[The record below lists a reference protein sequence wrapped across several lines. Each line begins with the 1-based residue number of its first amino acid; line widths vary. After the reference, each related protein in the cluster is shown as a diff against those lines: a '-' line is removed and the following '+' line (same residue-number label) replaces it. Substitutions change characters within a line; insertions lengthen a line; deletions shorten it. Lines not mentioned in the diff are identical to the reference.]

1 MLEIAK
7 ETTNMKETKYLVETG
22 WLDQNGYGDFSS
34 VEYATLE
41 EAKKGFEKEIF
52 NIKNRLSWQ
61 DSWRDGKNFY
71 EIHIITE
78 DVQDIGW
85 VDIECLDSYI
95 YSKLEWELD
104 YNDSHQ
110 EV

>member
-1 MLEIAK
+1 
-7 ETTNMKETKYLVETG
+7 MKETKYLVETG
-22 WLDQNGYGDFSS
+22 WLKENGNGDFSS

-41 EAKKGFEKEIF
+41 EAKKGFEREIW

-61 DSWRDGKNFY
+61 DSWRDGKKFY
-71 EIHIITE
+71 EIHLNQE
-78 DVQDIGW
+78 DHQESGW

-104 YNDSHQ
+104 YNDRHQ